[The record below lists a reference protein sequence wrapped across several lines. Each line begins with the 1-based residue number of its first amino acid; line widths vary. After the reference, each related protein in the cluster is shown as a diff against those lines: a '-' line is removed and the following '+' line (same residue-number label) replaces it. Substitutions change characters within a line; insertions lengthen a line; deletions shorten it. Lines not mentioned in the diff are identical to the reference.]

1 MTASPVS
8 GIAIGVAEAAM
19 ARARMVKKFIIL
31 TVFGVRELGNF
42 LMKKKMVEKRI
53 VGSLGGIVSE

>member
-1 MTASPVS
+1 
-8 GIAIGVAEAAM
+8 M
-19 ARARMVKKFIIL
+19 ARAIMVKKFIIL